1 MNFMSGVFSIKT
13 LVSITIKS
21 AMKLA
26 VQSHLFTLLA
36 YVKLRKLIDSKMTN
50 RYEKYQNNK
59 NMKNCKNI
67 LTFGR

>member
-1 MNFMSGVFSIKT
+1 
-13 LVSITIKS
+13 
-21 AMKLA
+21 MKLA

>member
-13 LVSITIKS
+13 LDVSITIKS

-50 RYEKYQNNK
+50 RYEKIPK
-59 NMKNCKNI
+59 
-67 LTFGR
+67 